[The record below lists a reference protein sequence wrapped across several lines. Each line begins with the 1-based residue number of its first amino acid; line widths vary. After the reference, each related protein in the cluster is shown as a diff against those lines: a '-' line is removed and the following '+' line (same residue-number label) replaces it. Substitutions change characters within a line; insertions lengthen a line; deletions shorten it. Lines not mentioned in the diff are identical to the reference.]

1 MAAGSR
7 LDMAVAAGSRLDTA
21 VAAGSRLYNGG
32 SAHIYPVRAQRAGNR
47 FRIIALANCYVQ
59 QQQQQQQQQHQEVH
73 GVDEPEL
80 LEEAD
85 SETLSKR
92 DISCESDRWQC
103 GQTKSKINHI
113 NDNQSTIVPL
123 PMQHEVL
130 GDHCDSD
137 RSEERSAVAISRS
150 RLPYG
155 PRPIPKS
162 YRIGANSE

>member
-1 MAAGSR
+1 
-7 LDMAVAAGSRLDTA
+7 MAVAAG
-21 VAAGSRLYNGG
+21 GG
-32 SAHIYPVRAQRAGNR
+32 GTAHIYPVRAQRAGNR
-47 FRIIALANCYVQ
+47 FRIIALANCYVQQ

-92 DISCESDRWQC
+92 DISFESDRWQC
-103 GQTKSKINHI
+103 GQTESKRNHL